1 MEHHQLKCID
11 LSRILTFYGAF
22 RRPCLRAVTSLVTFQ
37 LLSSYRIKGIVSH
50 LPSRKSCQGW
60 GLARKEAWRLQQLGQ
75 FASALVSLASPRA
88 TARGKVQRQNMCVF
102 TTISYLTCL
111 PPRQLASGS
120 IPLASYT
127 NKRWIERSCPIE
139 PWVCYLPLTMTTRSC
154 TWICVDML
162 GSYWI
167 TPLCGLQLYT
177 PLASKYT
184 RPSLT
189 PDGSPLLMIH
199 SSIPKHVPF
208 SGPPS
213 CLLVGSLALWLFRSL
228 HVHFDGTV

>member
-1 MEHHQLKCID
+1 
-11 LSRILTFYGAF
+11 
-22 RRPCLRAVTSLVTFQ
+22 
-37 LLSSYRIKGIVSH
+37 
-50 LPSRKSCQGW
+50 
-60 GLARKEAWRLQQLGQ
+60 LA
-75 FASALVSLASPRA
+75 
-88 TARGKVQRQNMCVF
+88 
-102 TTISYLTCL
+102 CL
-111 PPRQLASGS
+111 PPPRLAPGS
-120 IPLASYT
+120 IPQLTSYT
-127 NKRWIERSCPIE
+127 SKGWRERSCPIE
-139 PWVCYLPLTMTTRSC
+139 PWVCYLPLTITTRSC

-167 TPLCGLQLYT
+167 TPLCGLQLCT

-213 CLLVGSLALWLFRSL
+213 CLLVGSLALQKHACSIRWDHLGFPHCSNPLGPPVILSHFSRLLLFLLLPRQCRPLLPVSFTSL
-228 HVHFDGTV
+228 VFCLVPTMCPKICRISF